1 VVDAYFRRHLVSEQP
16 TCTSRRDCP
25 SVYVFRIT
33 PHKIA
38 EGSLV
43 GDLLGAGYDA
53 DLIQCPNFRTQTA
66 VYAKHLSID
75 DGSQSEEVE
84 DLTAGLPY

>member
-1 VVDAYFRRHLVSEQP
+1 M
-16 TCTSRRDCP
+16 
-25 SVYVFRIT
+25 
-33 PHKIA
+33 
-38 EGSLV
+38 

-53 DLIQCPNFRTQTA
+53 DLIQCPNFGTQTA

>member
-1 VVDAYFRRHLVSEQP
+1 MVDAYFRRHLVSEQP

-38 EGSLV
+38 KGSLV

-53 DLIQCPNFRTQTA
+53 DLI
-66 VYAKHLSID
+66 
-75 DGSQSEEVE
+75 
-84 DLTAGLPY
+84 